1 MRKPPI
7 GLRLAGAW
15 CSVSVSQALH
25 SDNDAHQ
32 HIKHFT
38 GSQKHL
44 HILWFLFSGAAHAE
58 QMSGLSFTVI

>member
-15 CSVSVSQALH
+15 CSVSVSLGLD

-32 HIKHFT
+32 TFYRISKATSFY
-38 GSQKHL
+38 GFYSL
-44 HILWFLFSGAAHAE
+44 DAAHAE